1 VKDLVKGG
9 VCLKDWGAG
18 KEDVGRMLDGE
29 ERRKGGR
36 EGEDSIRK
44 EHRGRVRSEMIRI
57 ERVPLLMRKTSS

>member
-1 VKDLVKGG
+1 M
-9 VCLKDWGAG
+9 KDWGAG